1 MSGADKQVE
10 PEYAVFCGLDVGKS
24 EHHACALD
32 VGKSEH
38 HACALDAAGKRLHD
52 KALPNDEE
60 ALAAVYR
67 RLREHGRVLV
77 VVDQPASIGALSIAA
92 STSATSGSRM
102 IRAAVSAS
110 GDLEGR
116 VLMGPGSPGVGQ
128 GVGSQV
134 RMLR

>member
-1 MSGADKQVE
+1 LSGADKQVE
-10 PEYAVFCGLDVGKS
+10 PEYAVFCG
-24 EHHACALD
+24 LD

-77 VVDQPASIGALSIAA
+77 VVVQPASIGALSIAVA
-92 STSATSGSRM
+92 RSLGLDVGYLGVEDDPRSR
-102 IRAAVSAS
+102 
-110 GDLEGR
+110 
-116 VLMGPGSPGVGQ
+116 
-128 GVGSQV
+128 
-134 RMLR
+134 

>member
-10 PEYAVFCGLDVGKS
+10 PEYAVFCGLDVGKR

-77 VVDQPASIGALSIAA
+77 VVVQPASIGALSIAVA
-92 STSATSGSRM
+92 RSLGLDVGYLGVEDDPSSR
-102 IRAAVSAS
+102 
-110 GDLEGR
+110 
-116 VLMGPGSPGVGQ
+116 
-128 GVGSQV
+128 
-134 RMLR
+134 